1 LNEELIFLYFDKFK
15 IQNPKSKMANN
26 AGIIGMG
33 HAYPSGIL
41 TNADLEKIVETSD
54 EWIFSRT
61 GIKQRHKAADN
72 EYTSQFGVLAA
83 KLALDRAGLKPEDIE
98 IIICATTT
106 PDQIMPS
113 TGALIQAQIGAT
125 NAAGMDVFAACSGFL
140 YGLTMVESMI
150 KTGQIRYALV
160 IGAEVLTKYV
170 DYTDRS
176 TCVIFGDGAGA
187 AVLGPV
193 SEDKGIL
200 ATKIRS
206 DGRYE
211 EQLYAPGG
219 GTKLGTTHET
229 IDNREHFFKMKGNEL
244 FKIAVRSMTEISG
257 EMLEKA
263 GYTVDDVDLVIPHQA
278 NQRITDAVASRL
290 GVPEEKVY
298 SNIAELGNT
307 SSASIPIALDECIQS
322 GKVKE
327 GSLVLLTAFGGGVTW
342 GGTLIRF

>member
-1 LNEELIFLYFDKFK
+1 MN
-15 IQNPKSKMANN
+15 QN

-33 HAYPSGIL
+33 HAYPKGIL

-61 GIKQRHKAADN
+61 GIKQRHKAADG
-72 EYTSQFGVLAA
+72 EYTSQFGTAA
-83 KLALDRAGLKPEDIE
+83 AQQAIKRAGLQPADIDL
-98 IIICATTT
+98 IVCATTT

-113 TGALIQAQIGAT
+113 TGALIQAQLGAT
-125 NAAGMDVFAACSGFL
+125 NAAGMDLFAACSGFL

-150 KTGQIRYALV
+150 RTGQINNALV
-160 IGAEVLTKYV
+160 IGAEILTKYV

-187 AVLGPV
+187 AVLAPV
-193 SEDKGIL
+193 EEGKGIL

-229 IDNREHFFKMKGNEL
+229 IDNRDHFFKMKGNEL
-244 FKIAVRSMTEISG
+244 FKVAVRSMAEISK
-257 EMLEKA
+257 EMLDKA
-263 GYTVDDVDLVIPHQA
+263 GYTVEDVDLVVPHQA
-278 NQRITDAVASRL
+278 NQRITDAVAARL
-290 GVPEEKVY
+290 NVPEEKVY
-298 SNIAELGNT
+298 SNIAEHGNT

-322 GKVKE
+322 GKIKE
-327 GSLVLLTAFGGGVTW
+327 GSLVLLTSFGGGVTW
-342 GGTLIRF
+342 GATVIRF

>member
-1 LNEELIFLYFDKFK
+1 MSFK
-15 IQNPKSKMANN
+15 N
-26 AGIIGMG
+26 AGIIGTG
-33 HAYPSGIL
+33 HCYPEGLL

-54 EWIFSRT
+54 EWITSRT
-61 GIKQRHKAADN
+61 GIKQRHKAADD
-72 EYTSQFGVLAA
+72 EYTSQFGSKAA
-83 KLALDRAGLKPEDIE
+83 LQAIERAGLKPEDIE
-98 IIICATTT
+98 IIVCATTT

-113 TGALIQAQIGAT
+113 TGALIQAQIGAV

-140 YGLTMVESMI
+140 YGITMVESMI
-150 KTGQIRYALV
+150 RTGQIRYALV

-170 DYTDRS
+170 DYTDRG

-193 SEDKGIL
+193 DEGKGIL
-200 ATKIRS
+200 STKIRS

-211 EQLYAPGG
+211 EQLYSPGG

-229 IDNREHFFKMKGNEL
+229 IDNGDHFFKMKGNEL
-244 FKIAVRSMTEISG
+244 FKVAVRSMANISA

-263 GYTVDDVDLVIPHQA
+263 GYTVDDVDIVIPHQA

-298 SNIAELGNT
+298 SNIAEHGNT
-307 SSASIPIALDECIQS
+307 SSASIPIAIDECVQS
-322 GKVKE
+322 GRIKE
-327 GSLVLLTAFGGGVTW
+327 GDLVLLTAFGGGVTW
-342 GGTLIRF
+342 GGTLLRM

>member
-1 LNEELIFLYFDKFK
+1 MTE
-15 IQNPKSKMANN
+15 QN

-33 HAYPSGIL
+33 HAYPEGIL
-41 TNADLEKIVETSD
+41 TNADLEKLVETSD

-61 GIKQRHKAADN
+61 GIKQRHKARDD

-83 KLALDRAGLKPEDIE
+83 RQALERAGLDPMDID
-98 IIICATTT
+98 IIICATTS

-113 TGALIQAQIGAT
+113 TGALIQAQLGAN

-150 KTGQIRYALV
+150 RTGQIRYALV
-160 IGAEVLTKYV
+160 IGAEILTKFV
-170 DYTDRS
+170 DYTDRG

-193 SEDKGIL
+193 ARDKGIL

-211 EQLYAPGG
+211 DQLNAPGG
-219 GTKLGTTHET
+219 GTKLGTTHKT
-229 IDNREHFFKMKGNEL
+229 IDDRLHFFKMKGNEL
-244 FKIAVRSMTEISG
+244 FKIAVRSMADISK
-257 EMLEKA
+257 EMLDKA
-263 GYTVDDVDLVIPHQA
+263 GYTVDDVDMVIPHQA
-278 NQRITDAVASRL
+278 NQRITDAVAQRL

-298 SNIAELGNT
+298 SNIAEHGNT
-307 SSASIPIALDECIQS
+307 SSASIPIALDECIES

-327 GSLVLLTAFGGGVTW
+327 GSLVLMTAFGGGVTW
-342 GGTLIRF
+342 GGTLVRF

>member
-1 LNEELIFLYFDKFK
+1 
-15 IQNPKSKMANN
+15 MTVHN

-33 HAYPSGIL
+33 HSYPEGIL
-41 TNADLEKIVETSD
+41 TNADLEKIVDTND
-54 EWIFSRT
+54 EWITTRT
-61 GIKQRHKAADN
+61 GIKQRHKASKD
-72 EYTSQFGVLAA
+72 EYTSQFGSRAA
-83 KLALDRAGLKPEDIE
+83 LQALERAGLEPTDID
-98 IIICATTT
+98 IIVCATTS

-140 YGLTMVESMI
+140 YGITMVESMI
-150 KTGQIRYALV
+150 RTGQIKYALV

-170 DYTDRS
+170 DYTDRG

-193 SEDKGIL
+193 PEGKGIL

-211 EQLYAPGG
+211 DQLFSPGG

-229 IDNREHFFKMKGNEL
+229 INNGDHFFKMRGNEL
-244 FKIAVRSMTEISG
+244 FKVAVRSMADISA
-257 EMLEKA
+257 EMVEKA
-263 GYTVDDVDLVIPHQA
+263 GYKVEDIDIVIPHQA

-290 GVPEEKVY
+290 GVPDEKVY
-298 SNIAELGNT
+298 SNIAMMGNT
-307 SSASIPIALDECIQS
+307 SSASIPIAMDECIQS
-322 GKVKE
+322 GKINE

-342 GGTLIRF
+342 GGTVIRF

>member
-1 LNEELIFLYFDKFK
+1 
-15 IQNPKSKMANN
+15 MAEYN
-26 AGIIGMG
+26 AGILGMG
-33 HAYPSGIL
+33 HSYPEGIL
-41 TNADLEKIVETSD
+41 TNADLEKMVETSD
-54 EWIFSRT
+54 EWITTRT

-72 EYTSQFGVLAA
+72 EYTSQFGTSAA
-83 KLALDRAGLKPEDIE
+83 RQALERSGLKPEDVD

-113 TGALIQAQIGAT
+113 TGALLQAQIGAT

-140 YGLTMVESMI
+140 YGLTLVESMI
-150 KTGQIRYALV
+150 KTGQIKYALV
-160 IGAEVLTKYV
+160 VGAEVLTKYV
-170 DYTDRS
+170 DYTDRG

-187 AVLGPV
+187 AVVGPV
-193 SEDKGIL
+193 NSGKGIL

-219 GTKLGTTHET
+219 GTKLGTTHKT
-229 IDNREHFFKMKGNEL
+229 IDEGQHFFKMKGNEL
-244 FKIAVRSMTEISG
+244 FKVAVRSMADISA

-263 GYTVDDVDLVIPHQA
+263 GLTVDDIDIVIPHQA

-298 SNIAELGNT
+298 SNIAEHGNT
-307 SSASIPIALDECIQS
+307 SSASIPIAMDECIES
-322 GKVKE
+322 GRIKD
-327 GSLVLLTAFGGGVTW
+327 GSTVLLTAFGGGVTW
-342 GGTLIRF
+342 GATILQF

>member
-1 LNEELIFLYFDKFK
+1 
-15 IQNPKSKMANN
+15 MTAHN

-33 HAYPSGIL
+33 HSYPEGIL
-41 TNADLEKIVETSD
+41 TNADLEKIVDTND
-54 EWIFSRT
+54 EWITTRT
-61 GIKQRHKAADN
+61 GIKQRHKAADD
-72 EYTSQFGVLAA
+72 EYTSQFGSRAA
-83 KLALDRAGLKPEDIE
+83 LQALERANLKPEDIDL
-98 IIICATTT
+98 IVCATTT

-113 TGALIQAQIGAT
+113 TGALIQAQIGAL

-140 YGLTMVESMI
+140 YGITMVESMI
-150 KTGQIRYALV
+150 RTEQIKNALV

-170 DYTDRS
+170 DYSDRG

-193 SEDKGIL
+193 PEGKGIL

-211 EQLYAPGG
+211 EQLYCPGG
-219 GTKLGTTHET
+219 GTKLGTTHDT
-229 IDNREHFFKMKGNEL
+229 IENRDHFFKMKGNEL
-244 FKIAVRSMTEISG
+244 FKVAVRSMADISA
-257 EMLEKA
+257 EMVEKA
-263 GYTVDDVDLVIPHQA
+263 GYTVDDIDIVIPHQA

-298 SNIAELGNT
+298 SNIALMGNT
-307 SSASIPIALDECIQS
+307 SSASIPIAMDECIQS
-322 GKVKE
+322 GRIHE

-342 GGTLIRF
+342 GGTVIRF

>member
-1 LNEELIFLYFDKFK
+1 MT
-15 IQNPKSKMANN
+15 SKN

-33 HAYPSGIL
+33 HSYPEGIL

-54 EWIFSRT
+54 EWITTRT

-72 EYTSQFGVLAA
+72 EYTSQFGTAAA
-83 KLALDRAGLKPEDIE
+83 KKAIERAGLKPEDIE
-98 IIICATTT
+98 LIVCATTT

-113 TGALIQAQIGAT
+113 TGALIQAQLGAT
-125 NAAGMDVFAACSGFL
+125 NAAGMDIFAACSGFL

-150 KTGQIRYALV
+150 RTEQIKYAV
-160 IGAEVLTKYV
+160 VVGAEVLTKYV

-193 SEDKGIL
+193 NSGRGIL
-200 ATKIRS
+200 ATKIKS

-229 IDNREHFFKMKGNEL
+229 IDNRMHFFKMKGNEL
-244 FKIAVRSMTEISG
+244 FKVAVRSMAEISA
-257 EMLEKA
+257 EMIEKA
-263 GYTVDDVDLVIPHQA
+263 GVTIDDIDLVIPHQA

-290 GVPEEKVY
+290 GVAEDKVY
-298 SNIAELGNT
+298 SNIAEHGNT
-307 SSASIPIALDECIQS
+307 SSASIPIAIDECIES
-322 GKVKE
+322 GRIKE

-342 GGTLIRF
+342 GGTVLRF

>member
-1 LNEELIFLYFDKFK
+1 MTQL
-15 IQNPKSKMANN
+15 N
-26 AGIIGMG
+26 AGILGMG
-33 HAYPSGIL
+33 HAYPAGVL
-41 TNADLEKIVETSD
+41 TNADLEKMVETSD
-54 EWIFSRT
+54 EWITSRT
-61 GIKQRHKAADN
+61 GIKQRHKAAKD
-72 EYTSQFGVLAA
+72 EYTSQFGVKAA
-83 KLALDRAGLKPEDIE
+83 RQALERAGVDAGEVDLIV
-98 IIICATTT
+98 CATTT

-140 YGLTMVESMI
+140 YGITMVESMI
-150 KTGQIRYALV
+150 RTGQIKYALV

-170 DYTDRS
+170 DYTDRG

-187 AVLGPV
+187 ALLGPV
-193 SEDKGIL
+193 EEGKGIL

-211 EQLYAPGG
+211 DQLYAPGG

-229 IDNREHFFKMKGNEL
+229 IDSGMHFFKMKGNEL
-244 FKIAVRSMTEISG
+244 FKVAVRSMADISA
-257 EMLEKA
+257 EMVEKA
-263 GYTVDDVDLVIPHQA
+263 GYKVEDIDIVIPHQA

-290 GVPEEKVY
+290 GVPDEKVY

-307 SSASIPIALDECIQS
+307 SSASIPIAMDECIQS
-322 GKVKE
+322 GRIKE

-342 GGTLIRF
+342 GGTVIRF

>member
-1 LNEELIFLYFDKFK
+1 
-15 IQNPKSKMANN
+15 MANN

-33 HAYPSGIL
+33 HAYPEGIL

-54 EWIFSRT
+54 EWITSRT
-61 GIKQRHKAADN
+61 GIKQRHKAAEN
-72 EYTSQFGVLAA
+72 EYTSQFGTAAA
-83 KLALDRAGLKPEDIE
+83 KLALTRAGLKPEDID
-98 IIICATTT
+98 IIVCATTT

-113 TGALIQAQIGAT
+113 TGALIQAQLGAV
-125 NAAGMDVFAACSGFL
+125 NAAGMDIFAACSGFL
-140 YGLTMVESMI
+140 YGLTMIESMI
-150 KTGQIRYALV
+150 RTGQIRYALV

-170 DYTDRS
+170 DYTDRG

-193 SEDKGIL
+193 AEGKGIL

-206 DGRYE
+206 DGRFE

-244 FKIAVRSMTEISG
+244 FKVAVRSMTEISA
-257 EMLEKA
+257 EMIEKA
-263 GYTVDDVDLVIPHQA
+263 GYKVEDIDLVVPHQA
-278 NQRITDAVASRL
+278 NQRITDAVTSRL
-290 GVPEEKVY
+290 GVAEEKVY
-298 SNIAELGNT
+298 SNIAYHGNT
-307 SSASIPIALDECIQS
+307 SSASIPIAMDECIES
-322 GKVKE
+322 GKIKE

-342 GGTLIRF
+342 GGTVIRF

>member
-1 LNEELIFLYFDKFK
+1 
-15 IQNPKSKMANN
+15 MAN

-33 HAYPSGIL
+33 HAYPEGIL

-54 EWIFSRT
+54 EWITSRT

-72 EYTSQFGVLAA
+72 EYTSQFAVKSA
-83 KLALDRAGLKPEDIE
+83 KQALERANLKPEDIE

-106 PDQIMPS
+106 PDQILPS
-113 TGALIQAQIGAT
+113 TGALIQAEIGAV

-150 KTGQIRYALV
+150 RTGQIKYALV

-170 DYTDRS
+170 DYTDRG

-193 SEDKGIL
+193 PEGKGIL
-200 ATKIRS
+200 ATKIMS

-211 EQLYAPGG
+211 EQLYARGG
-219 GTKLGTTHET
+219 GTKLGFTHDT
-229 IDNREHFFKMKGNEL
+229 IDNGDHYFKMKGNEI
-244 FKIAVRSMTEISG
+244 FKVAVRSMADISA

-263 GYTVDDVDLVIPHQA
+263 GFTVDDVDIVIPHQA

-290 GVPEEKVY
+290 NVPEEKVY
-298 SNIAELGNT
+298 SNIAEHGNT
-307 SSASIPIALDECIQS
+307 SSASIPIAMDECIES
-322 GKVKE
+322 GRIKE

-342 GGTLIRF
+342 GGTVIRF